1 MIRSMTGYAR
11 AEQQNPSGRLSWE
24 LRSVNHRYLELQFKL
39 PEEFRSMENDL
50 RQLATQ
56 RIGRGKV
63 EAGLR
68 YSRDNGVAGG
78 LQIDVDRLAAV
89 LSAVEK
95 ISGQLRTSTAPDPIQ
110 VLAWPGVVRTDNA
123 PDVTVPLADAMQLF
137 QAALDDFTATRSRE
151 GERTRLYLIERLD
164 AMAVLVERVKV
175 RAPQVR
181 DAWLDRLRAKIAEL
195 GVDVD
200 PARLAQEAALAAQRL
215 DVDEELSR
223 LGSHFTEVRD
233 TLVREEAVGR
243 RLDFLM
249 QELNREANTLS
260 SKSQDAEMTRCAVEM
275 KVIIEQMREQVQNI
289 E

>member
-11 AEQQNPSGRLSWE
+11 AEQQGPAGRLSWE

-39 PEEFRSMENDL
+39 PEEFRPIENEL

-56 RIGRGKV
+56 KVARGKI

-68 YSRDNGVAGG
+68 YNRESGSAEG
-78 LQIDVDRLAAV
+78 LQIDSERLAAV
-89 LSAVEK
+89 LAAVERVA
-95 ISGQLRTSTAPDPIQ
+95 GQLRTSTAPDPIK
-110 VLAWPGVVRTDNA
+110 VLAWPGVVRSDNTHDIA
-123 PDVTVPLADAMQLF
+123 APLAEAMLLF
-137 QAALDDFTATRSRE
+137 QTALDDFTATRNRE
-151 GERTRLYLIERLD
+151 GERTKSYLLERLD
-164 AMAVLVERVKV
+164 AMAQIVERVRV

-181 DAWLDRLRAKIAEL
+181 DAWLERLRAKLADL
-195 GVDVD
+195 GVDAD
-200 PARLAQEAALAAQRL
+200 PARLAQEAAMAAQRL

-223 LGSHFTEVRD
+223 LDSHFTEVRD
-233 TLVREEAVGR
+233 TLARDEAIGR

-260 SKSQDAEMTRCAVEM
+260 SKSQDAEMTRLAVEM
-275 KVIIEQMREQVQNI
+275 KVMIEQMREQVQNI